1 MSRCVDLLLRRGP
14 MSALA
19 VARELSIEAEDAYAE
34 LVHAEARGDVEI
46 RCMDRDNQSATRL
59 WAATFRAV
67 SDAATDKRFAA
78 WLAAATPAQ
87 VEAWKRR
94 NGGRLELAD
103 PTDDQLPHAL
113 RCGALE
119 VF

>member
-14 MSALA
+14 MSALS
-19 VARELSIEAEDAYAE
+19 VARELGIKSDEAYAE

-67 SDAATDKRFAA
+67 SDAAADKRFAA

-94 NGGRLELAD
+94 NGGRIELAE
-103 PTDDQLPHAL
+103 PTDDQLPEPL
-113 RCGALE
+113 RGGALV